1 MANEHKF
8 SGKAQFYNSR
18 PTYPQECID
27 YLVNKFGLS
36 SNNVI
41 ADVGAGTGI
50 LTKPFLNMGCSA
62 YAVEPNDDMFT
73 ELSKNLS
80 QYSNVILLKTS
91 AEKTEIPENSCDA
104 VVVGTAFHWFDKD
117 KFHSECERILKN
129 KKYIAILRISNN
141 TEADKRIEE
150 IKHYS
155 EQDLSDAKEFFGKG
169 FIEYVSFEYTLTFDE
184 ERYINNLLSS
194 ATAPLPNDANFDEY
208 VNKCKSVFH
217 KHFSTGA
224 AELPFIVNCYIG
236 RLDI

>member
-1 MANEHKF
+1 MANEHNF

-18 PTYPQECID
+18 PTYPKECID

-62 YAVEPNDDMFT
+62 YAVDPNDDMFT

-104 VVVGTAFHWFDKD
+104 VVVGTAFHWFDKN
-117 KFHSECERILKN
+117 KFRSECERILKN
-129 KKYIAILRISNN
+129 KKHIAILRISNN

-155 EQDLSDAKEFFGKG
+155 EQDLNEAKEFFDAG
-169 FIEYVSFEYTLTFDE
+169 FIEHVRFEYMQSFDE

-194 ATAPLPNDANFDEY
+194 ATAPLPNDANFNEY
-208 VNKCKSVFH
+208 VTRCKNIFN
-217 KHFSTGA
+217 KHFRNGI
-224 AELPFIVNCYIG
+224 AELPFAVNCYIG
-236 RLDI
+236 RLDT